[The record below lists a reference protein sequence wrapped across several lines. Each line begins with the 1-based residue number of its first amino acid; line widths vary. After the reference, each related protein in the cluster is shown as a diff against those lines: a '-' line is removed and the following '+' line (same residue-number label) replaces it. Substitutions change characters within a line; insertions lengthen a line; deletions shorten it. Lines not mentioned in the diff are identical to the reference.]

1 MDSDGTGSRMMRSRA
16 LSTHLQVRHHH
27 PEHFLLG
34 DEPFLAADPWLDARV
49 DSPECPVLP

>member
-1 MDSDGTGSRMMRSRA
+1 MRSRA